1 MLWPISTEKEK
12 LGRAPDAAPG
22 WTQEKEAWGR
32 LGKERPM
39 GSGGK
44 V

>member
-22 WTQEKEAWGR
+22 WTQEKEEWGR

-39 GSGGK
+39 ASGGK